1 MLAGLLVTNRC
12 DRSKAADIS
21 VAGLGF
27 RLVLRA
33 LNIRGK
39 SWSGVFRNCRLARS
53 ISKKTEEICR

>member
-1 MLAGLLVTNRC
+1 MLAGLLVTNHS
-12 DRSKAADIS
+12 DRSKAPDIS

-27 RLVLRA
+27 RPVLQA

-39 SWSGVFRNCRLARS
+39 SWSGVFRNCSLVRS